1 MEATREDLS
10 RVSVETVGDFE
21 RIKAV
26 YSQLYLTKLE
36 EEIRAQRLSGSRDA
50 LVAHAKYRIE
60 TTFELLQPNLRING
74 QQYASKEADQG
85 DMEPFDEALDR
96 QIWSLAD
103 SRLGWHKSLAETRRT
118 VPREI
123 EAALAALQ
131 AQQSTSFS
139 EDMDVDEAIPEVEL
153 SVGDAVLA
161 ERYAKIEDGLLKAT
175 AVSSELDQLIPSQT
189 ERSQRFENVS
199 ADVKEFSTW

>member
-1 MEATREDLS
+1 
-10 RVSVETVGDFE
+10 
-21 RIKAV
+21 
-26 YSQLYLTKLE
+26 
-36 EEIRAQRLSGSRDA
+36 
-50 LVAHAKYRIE
+50 
-60 TTFELLQPNLRING
+60 
-74 QQYASKEADQG
+74 
-85 DMEPFDEALDR
+85 MEPFDEALDR

-153 SVGDAVLA
+153 SVGDAGQSIY
-161 ERYAKIEDGLLKAT
+161 RNCMNDLLT
-175 AVSSELDQLIPSQT
+175 CS
-189 ERSQRFENVS
+189 
-199 ADVKEFSTW
+199 